1 MDIFQ
6 AIADFIGTMFTAPTP
21 GFWVG
26 SILISLAIGAYIWF
40 LVLRKEDIQSQV
52 TGTVLAVIIPLVILL
67 VFAAAFLRPG
77 STKTDVFDQWPILSL
92 VTFLPLA
99 SVIIILCLPRE
110 RYDWIRWI
118 SLLLSLFTLA
128 LSITLWIVLD
138 KSPAAAGMMQFEE
151 SVMWIEQIK
160 VSYHMGVD
168 GISVPLVFLT
178 ALLTTLSIIYSFT
191 VEDRPKEYMAFFM
204 MLEMAMIGVFVSL
217 NFFLFYIFWELSLVP
232 MYFLIGLWG
241 APPRQ
246 EGRIVRGGP
255 YAAMKFF
262 IYTLAGSV
270 AILLAI
276 LAIYFHTGTFD
287 ILELTSW
294 VADGNR
300 IFAVGTTGAALAFW
314 ALFVGFAIK
323 VPSFPFHTW
332 LPDAHVE
339 APTSGSVILAG
350 VLLKLGAYGLIRI
363 LMPLMPDTFNTFAP
377 IIIILAMMSIV
388 YGALVA
394 MAQWDLKKLI
404 AYSSVNHMGYVV
416 LGLAV
421 AMITGSSLL
430 DRTTALNGAVLQMF
444 NHGIIT
450 GGLFFLVGII
460 YERVH
465 TRDLHI
471 YGGLR
476 RLTPVYAGIWGVTVF
491 ASLGLPGLAGFVSEF
506 LVFKGAFGAA
516 LGLAGQTFEI
526 LSPQAV
532 LILVAVSTL
541 GIVVSAAFFLWTI
554 QRMLFGKAKEKFQQ
568 EHEEGHLFDMD
579 LREIIT
585 LVPLLGFMLV
595 IGVYPAFI
603 VDLINTA
610 AEALL
615 KPFS

>member
-1 MDIFQ
+1 MFAFEAMTPTYLIWVLLLSLV
-6 AIADFIGTMFTAPTP
+6 IGVYVWALM
-21 GFWVG
+21 
-26 SILISLAIGAYIWF
+26 
-40 LVLRKEDIQSQV
+40 LRQESTQTQIV
-52 TGTVLAVIIPLVILL
+52 GTVLAVVIPLILL
-67 VFAAAFLRPG
+67 ILVPFIGVETEAGTLEPLMG
-77 STKTDVFDQWPILSL
+77 SRVLAGWPVLSW

-99 SVIIILCLPRE
+99 GAIVVLCLPRE
-110 RYDWIRWI
+110 RYDWIRWTA
-118 SLLLSLFTLA
+118 LLFSLFPLGLA
-128 LSITLWIVLD
+128 IAIWVGLD
-138 KSPAAAGMMQFEE
+138 KGSAAMQFEE
-151 SVMWIEQIK
+151 FAMWIKEIK

-168 GISVPLVFLT
+168 GISVPMVFLT

-191 VEDRPKEYMAFFM
+191 IEDRPKEYMAFFLL
-204 MLEMAMIGVFVSL
+204 LEMAMIGVFVSL

-287 ILELTSW
+287 ILELTQW
-294 VADGNR
+294 VAQGNR
-300 IFAVGTTGAALAFW
+300 IFAVGTVGAALAFW
-314 ALFVGFAIK
+314 GLFIGFAIK

-339 APTSGSVILAG
+339 APTAGSVILAG
-350 VLLKLGAYGLIRI
+350 VLLKLGCYGLIRI
-363 LMPLMPDTFNTFAP
+363 LMPLMPDTFNRFAP
-377 IIIILAMMSIV
+377 VIVILAMLSIV

-421 AMITGSSLL
+421 AMIVGSSLESKAI
-430 DRTTALNGAVLQMF
+430 ALNGAVLQMF

-450 GGLFFLVGII
+450 GGLFFLVGVI

-465 TRDLHI
+465 TRDLAI

-476 RLTPVYAGIWGVTVF
+476 RLVPVYAGIWGVTVF

-506 LVFKGAFGAA
+506 MVFRGAFGAA
-516 LGLAGQTFEI
+516 LELFDRQVTMLLG
-526 LSPQAV
+526 PYAV
-532 LILVAVSTL
+532 LILVAISTL

-554 QRMLFGKAKEKFQQ
+554 QRMLFGTAKEKFQ
-568 EHEEGHLFDMD
+568 ELHEEGHLADMD
-579 LREIIT
+579 LREIVT
-585 LVPLLGFMLV
+585 MAPLLFFMLL
-595 IGVYPAFI
+595 IGVYPGFI

-610 AEALL
+610 ATALL